1 MIDVIAVTEILRR
14 FSMLE
19 ESALADALPT
29 VAVTCAE
36 CTEKLRDE
44 AFAENPAVLEATAAL
59 CNYRLLLRSD
69 TLRDGTTAFKAGD
82 VSATVSPAALL
93 ETAVRLRDETYAAAA
108 RYFNDTDFLFRQV

>member
-19 ESALADALPT
+19 ENVLANAMPT

-36 CTEKLRDE
+36 CSEKLRE
-44 AFAENPAVLEATAAL
+44 ANFAENPAVLEAAAAL
-59 CNYRLLLRSD
+59 CNYRLLLRSE

-93 ETAVRLRDETYAAAA
+93 ETAVRLRDDAYMAAA
-108 RYFNDTDFLFRQV
+108 RYFKDTDFLFRQV